1 MRALTIGV
9 AAVGMVMVVGNS
21 TSHPASTARGADLV
35 LATASSTPV
44 VTDVLAANKD
54 TEPPDMS
61 DGALTQV
68 VQQTCVVCHN
78 DQLLTGNLSLQQF
91 DVANVVESG
100 GTAEKMITKL
110 RAEMMP
116 PPGIPRPGGDTLL
129 ALVERLEQKSDEAV
143 VANPRPGSRRFQRLN
158 RDEYARAVRTLL
170 ALEVDATTW
179 LPTDN
184 YVGSFDTYSDAQGL
198 STTSLE
204 AFLRA
209 ASDISRLAVGDPT
222 AASVDKTYS
231 VPIEVS
237 QHAWDHIEGAP
248 YGTRGGIVALHDFPA
263 DGEYVFSIETLLSEM
278 GLNFENIDV
287 AIDGE
292 RVALLAVP
300 HGRARRGGGGGS
312 SAGRSLRTEPIF
324 VRAGERRVSAAFVR
338 VIEGPY
344 EDRLMTFNWSLVG
357 GEDSE
362 GWANYGITA
371 LPHARALTI
380 SGPENPTGVSETT
393 SRTKVFTCRPTSP
406 AEERPCAV
414 SIIERLAGEAY
425 RRPLT
430 SEDIVGLMG
439 FYDQG
444 AEDGNFEIGVRTALQ
459 AILSH
464 PSFVFRMEQE
474 PEGVGPGENYVL
486 SDLSLASRLS
496 FFLWGTIP
504 DEELLEVATE
514 GRLADQAVLEEQV
527 MRMVA
532 DPRSEAL
539 STRFAAQWLRL
550 QSLDGVAPQSNLYPD
565 YNRQI
570 AEALRRE
577 TELLFDHLVRANRS
591 LMELFTADY
600 TFVNGRL
607 ARYYGLPYSGGGE
620 EFARVQVSDP
630 NRIGLLGHGSVLT
643 LTSLPNRTSPVLRGK
658 WVMEVLLGTPPPP
671 PPPNVPAFEASPD
684 AAGGRR
690 LTTRE
695 RIEAH
700 AAAPVCNSCHRFID
714 PIGLAL
720 DNFDATGKWRVR
732 ENMVPLDT
740 RGNFYDG
747 TPISSPEDL
756 RNVILKRPI
765 PLVRNFTENMLA
777 YAIGRPVEYQDKPAI
792 RAVAE
797 SAKANDYRM
806 SSFILGVV
814 KSDAFQMRQARTVA
828 SQ

>member
-35 LATASSTPV
+35 LATVSSTPA

-61 DGALTQV
+61 DGALTKV

-129 ALVERLEQKSDEAV
+129 ALVERLEQKADEAI

-170 ALEVDATTW
+170 ALEVDAATW

-209 ASDISRLAVGDPT
+209 ASDISRLAVGDP
-222 AASVDKTYS
+222 AAAPVNKTYS

-248 YGTRGGIVALHDFPA
+248 YGTRGGIVVLHDFPA
-263 DGEYVFSIETLLSEM
+263 DGEYVFSVETLLSEM
-278 GLNFENIDV
+278 GTIFENIDV

-300 HGRARRGGGGGS
+300 HGRARRGGGG
-312 SAGRSLRTEPIF
+312 RPLRTEPIF

-344 EDRLMTFNWSLVG
+344 EDRLMTFLWSLVG

-371 LPHARALTI
+371 LPHAREMTV

-393 SRTKVFTCRPTSP
+393 SRAKIFTCRPMLP
-406 AEERPCAV
+406 AEERPCAR
-414 SIIERLAGEAY
+414 SIVERLAGEAY

-430 SEDIVGLMG
+430 TEDVVGLMG
-439 FYDQG
+439 FYDQ
-444 AEDGNFEIGVRTALQ
+444 AAREGNFEIGVRTALQ

-464 PSFVFRMEQE
+464 PSFIFRMEQE
-474 PEGVGPGENYVL
+474 PEGVGPGESYTL
-486 SDLSLASRLS
+486 SDVSLASRLS

-504 DEELLEVATE
+504 DEELLEVAIE
-514 GRLADQAVLEEQV
+514 GRLTDQEVLEEQV
-527 MRMVA
+527 KRMVA

-539 STRFAAQWLRL
+539 ATRFAAQWLRL

-577 TELLFDHLVRANRS
+577 TELLFDHLVREDRS
-591 LMELFTADY
+591 LLELLTADY

-607 ARYYGLPYSGGGE
+607 ARYYGIPYSGGGE
-620 EFARVQVSDP
+620 EFERVQISDP

-671 PPPNVPAFEASPD
+671 PPPNVPAFEVSPD
-684 AAGGRR
+684 AVGGRR

-700 AAAPVCNSCHRFID
+700 NAAPVCNSCHRFID

-747 TPISSPEDL
+747 TPISSPGDL
-756 RNVILKRPI
+756 RKVILKRPI

-777 YAIGRPVEYQDKPAI
+777 YAVGRPVEYQDKSTSRAI
-792 RAVAE
+792 AE

-814 KSDAFQMRQARTVA
+814 KSDAFRMKQAGAAATQA
-828 SQ
+828 TQ

>member
-21 TSHPASTARGADLV
+21 TSRPASTARGADLV
-35 LATASSTPV
+35 LATASSTPAV
-44 VTDVLAANKD
+44 PAVLAGNKD

-129 ALVERLEQKSDEAV
+129 ALVERLEQKADEAV

-170 ALEVDATTW
+170 ALEVDAATW

-278 GLNFENIDV
+278 GLIFENVDV

-300 HGRARRGGGGGS
+300 HGRARRGGGGS
-312 SAGRSLRTEPIF
+312 SAGRALRTEPIF

-344 EDRLMTFNWSLVG
+344 EDRLMTFDWSLVG

-371 LPHARALTI
+371 LPHARGLTI

-393 SRTKVFTCRPTSP
+393 SRTKIFTCRSTSP
-406 AEERPCAV
+406 AEERPCAM

-430 SEDIVGLMG
+430 SEDVVGLMG
-439 FYDQG
+439 FYDQA
-444 AEDGNFEIGVRTALQ
+444 AEEGNFEIGVRTALQ

-464 PSFVFRMEQE
+464 PSFIFRMEQE
-474 PEGVGPGENYVL
+474 PEGVGPGESYVL

-514 GRLADQAVLEEQV
+514 GRLTDQAVLEEQV

-577 TELLFDHLVRANRS
+577 TELLFDHLVREDRS

-607 ARYYGLPYSGGGE
+607 ARYYGIPYSGGGE
-620 EFARVQVSDP
+620 EFTRVQISDP

-714 PIGLAL
+714 PIGLVL

-747 TPISSPEDL
+747 TPISSPADL

-777 YAIGRPVEYQDKPAI
+777 YAIGRPVEYHDKPAI

-814 KSDAFQMRQARTVA
+814 KSDAFRMKQARAIA

>member
-231 VPIEVS
+231 IPIEVS

-300 HGRARRGGGGGS
+300 HGRARRGGVGVVVPPAGLSAPSRSSFAQESGGS
-312 SAGRSLRTEPIF
+312 P
-324 VRAGERRVSAAFVR
+324 
-338 VIEGPY
+338 P
-344 EDRLMTFNWSLVG
+344 
-357 GEDSE
+357 
-362 GWANYGITA
+362 
-371 LPHARALTI
+371 
-380 SGPENPTGVSETT
+380 
-393 SRTKVFTCRPTSP
+393 
-406 AEERPCAV
+406 
-414 SIIERLAGEAY
+414 
-425 RRPLT
+425 
-430 SEDIVGLMG
+430 
-439 FYDQG
+439 
-444 AEDGNFEIGVRTALQ
+444 
-459 AILSH
+459 
-464 PSFVFRMEQE
+464 
-474 PEGVGPGENYVL
+474 
-486 SDLSLASRLS
+486 RLS
-496 FFLWGTIP
+496 
-504 DEELLEVATE
+504 V
-514 GRLADQAVLEEQV
+514 
-527 MRMVA
+527 
-532 DPRSEAL
+532 
-539 STRFAAQWLRL
+539 
-550 QSLDGVAPQSNLYPD
+550 
-565 YNRQI
+565 
-570 AEALRRE
+570 
-577 TELLFDHLVRANRS
+577 
-591 LMELFTADY
+591 
-600 TFVNGRL
+600 
-607 ARYYGLPYSGGGE
+607 
-620 EFARVQVSDP
+620 
-630 NRIGLLGHGSVLT
+630 
-643 LTSLPNRTSPVLRGK
+643 
-658 WVMEVLLGTPPPP
+658 
-671 PPPNVPAFEASPD
+671 
-684 AAGGRR
+684 
-690 LTTRE
+690 
-695 RIEAH
+695 
-700 AAAPVCNSCHRFID
+700 
-714 PIGLAL
+714 
-720 DNFDATGKWRVR
+720 
-732 ENMVPLDT
+732 
-740 RGNFYDG
+740 
-747 TPISSPEDL
+747 
-756 RNVILKRPI
+756 
-765 PLVRNFTENMLA
+765 
-777 YAIGRPVEYQDKPAI
+777 
-792 RAVAE
+792 
-797 SAKANDYRM
+797 
-806 SSFILGVV
+806 
-814 KSDAFQMRQARTVA
+814 
-828 SQ
+828 

>member
-1 MRALTIGV
+1 
-9 AAVGMVMVVGNS
+9 
-21 TSHPASTARGADLV
+21 
-35 LATASSTPV
+35 
-44 VTDVLAANKD
+44 
-54 TEPPDMS
+54 
-61 DGALTQV
+61 
-68 VQQTCVVCHN
+68 
-78 DQLLTGNLSLQQF
+78 
-91 DVANVVESG
+91 
-100 GTAEKMITKL
+100 
-110 RAEMMP
+110 
-116 PPGIPRPGGDTLL
+116 
-129 ALVERLEQKSDEAV
+129 
-143 VANPRPGSRRFQRLN
+143 
-158 RDEYARAVRTLL
+158 
-170 ALEVDATTW
+170 
-179 LPTDN
+179 
-184 YVGSFDTYSDAQGL
+184 
-198 STTSLE
+198 
-204 AFLRA
+204 
-209 ASDISRLAVGDPT
+209 
-222 AASVDKTYS
+222 
-231 VPIEVS
+231 
-237 QHAWDHIEGAP
+237 
-248 YGTRGGIVALHDFPA
+248 
-263 DGEYVFSIETLLSEM
+263 
-278 GLNFENIDV
+278 
-287 AIDGE
+287 
-292 RVALLAVP
+292 
-300 HGRARRGGGGGS
+300 
-312 SAGRSLRTEPIF
+312 
-324 VRAGERRVSAAFVR
+324 
-338 VIEGPY
+338 
-344 EDRLMTFNWSLVG
+344 MTFNWSLVG

-371 LPHARALTI
+371 LPHARGLTI

-444 AEDGNFEIGVRTALQ
+444 VEDGNFEIGVRTALQ

-577 TELLFDHLVRANRS
+577 TELLFDHLVREDRS

-671 PPPNVPAFEASPD
+671 P
-684 AAGGRR
+684 RR
-690 LTTRE
+690 T
-695 RIEAH
+695 
-700 AAAPVCNSCHRFID
+700 C
-714 PIGLAL
+714 
-720 DNFDATGKWRVR
+720 
-732 ENMVPLDT
+732 
-740 RGNFYDG
+740 
-747 TPISSPEDL
+747 
-756 RNVILKRPI
+756 RPS
-765 PLVRNFTENMLA
+765 R
-777 YAIGRPVEYQDKPAI
+777 R
-792 RAVAE
+792 
-797 SAKANDYRM
+797 
-806 SSFILGVV
+806 
-814 KSDAFQMRQARTVA
+814 ARTLRGDAV
-828 SQ
+828 